1 MPHIEA
7 SVNYLLQHL
16 KFLLAQGAQPPFRN
30 WVGEMGNR
38 IWYYG
43 DSPNEKVLEKEGWAE
58 GPNFGLPIIYEIGE
72 HTPWD

>member
-16 KFLLAQGAQPPFRN
+16 EFLLAQGAQPPFRN

-38 IWYYG
+38 I
-43 DSPNEKVLEKEGWAE
+43 
-58 GPNFGLPIIYEIGE
+58 
-72 HTPWD
+72 